1 MKIFIGPS
9 GCDLVLEALRMLLRD
24 AESERF
30 SGRCLYPLE
39 MHGFDDYIL
48 RDAPENRI
56 RNIKSMIGL
65 YEALKNSYTEE
76 DLREKLLWMAKEE

>member
-30 SGRCLYPLE
+30 SGRCL
-39 MHGFDDYIL
+39 MHGGDDYIL

-76 DLREKLLWMAKEE
+76 DLRERLLWMAKEE